1 MNKPIS
7 LVNMRSGQ
15 NGRIVQ
21 IDGGVGMTC
30 RLDALGLRV
39 GKKIK
44 KVSRQLMRGPVI
56 VSNGNTRAA
65 VGFGMAQKIWVEIE
79 QQ

>member
-1 MNKPIS
+1 MNGLIS

-15 NGRIVQ
+15 NGKIVQ
-21 IDGGVGMTC
+21 IDGGAGMNC

-39 GKKIK
+39 GKTIK

-56 VSNGNTRAA
+56 VSHGNTRAA

-79 QQ
+79 QP